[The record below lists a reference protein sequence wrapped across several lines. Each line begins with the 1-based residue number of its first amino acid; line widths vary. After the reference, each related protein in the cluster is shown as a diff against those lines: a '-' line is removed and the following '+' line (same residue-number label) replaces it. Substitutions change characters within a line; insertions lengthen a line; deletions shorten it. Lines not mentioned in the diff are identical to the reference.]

1 MIDTILFV
9 LLTAPAN
16 GSGEQQNPLVS
27 LLPLILIIL
36 VFYLFMIRPQVKKQK
51 ELKNYRSS
59 LDKGDKVVT
68 TGGIYGKVASVSDN
82 FITLDAGN
90 NISLKIDKNA
100 ILKDPNDLSNRK

>member
-9 LLTAPAN
+9 LLTASAN
-16 GSGEQQNPLVS
+16 SSGEQQNPLIS

-51 ELKNYRSS
+51 DLRNYRSS
-59 LDKGDKVVT
+59 LDKGDKVIT

-90 NISLKIDKNA
+90 NIILKIDKNA

>member
-16 GSGEQQNPLVS
+16 SSGESQNPLIS

-36 VFYLFMIRPQVKKQK
+36 VFYLFMIRPQIKKQK
-51 ELKNYRSS
+51 ELRNYRNS
-59 LDKGDKVVT
+59 LDKGDKVIT
-68 TGGIYGKVASVSDN
+68 TGGIHGKVASVSDN

-90 NISLKIDKNA
+90 NIILKIDKNA